1 MFKDLARIADRLFF
15 GGHGLGS
22 KYYPSDGPTVGGV
35 FKSVM
40 RERGK
45 IVPGSRRE
53 GHNIW
58 TLTGRE
64 FIVETISL
72 AALVPARL
80 KNRDDALLYFGLGI
94 GSTPEVAAV
103 SRLVDPVVYIAGE
116 FLAPAQV
123 PVTFPSVSLGTP
135 KTAVQLIREYSDA
148 EISLTGPVVLTE
160 FGCFTDGDPASN
172 NVPPRPTAFD
182 TAKLTAPV
190 GYKTFEPFT
199 KTSGR
204 TLEVIYELRVV

>member
-15 GGHGLGS
+15 GGRGPTPDLS
-22 KYYPSDGPTVGGV
+22 PTDGPTVGGY
-35 FKSVM
+35 FSCLM

-64 FIVETISL
+64 FIVEAISL
-72 AALVPARL
+72 AALSPSRV
-80 KNRDDALLYFGLGI
+80 KNRDDALLYFGLGT

-103 SRLVDPVVYIAGE
+103 ARLVEPVPYLAGE
-116 FLAPAQV
+116 FLAQAQT
-123 PVTFPSVSLGTP
+123 PVTFPSTVLGTP
-135 KTAVQLIREYSDA
+135 KTSVQLIREYSET
-148 EISLTGPVVLTE
+148 EISLAGPVVLTE
-160 FGCFTDGDPASN
+160 FGCFTDGDPANSN
-172 NVPPRPTAFD
+172 IPPRPTAFD

-190 GYKTFEPFT
+190 GYKTFDPFT
-199 KTSGR
+199 KTTGR
-204 TLEVIYELRVV
+204 TLEVIYEIRVV

>member
-1 MFKDLARIADRLFF
+1 MFKDFAGIADRLFF
-15 GGHGLGS
+15 GGRG
-22 KYYPSDGPTVGGV
+22 PSPDPPPHDGPTIGGH
-35 FKSVM
+35 FSCLM

-64 FIVETISL
+64 YIVETISL
-72 AALVPARL
+72 ASLVPTRT
-80 KNRDDALLYFGLGI
+80 KNRDDALLYFGLGT

-103 SRLVDPVVYIAGE
+103 ARLVDPVPYVAGE
-116 FLAPAQV
+116 FLAAAQV
-123 PVTFPSVSLGTP
+123 PATFPSVSLGTP
-135 KTAVQLIREYSDA
+135 KTSVQLIREYA
-148 EISLTGPVVLTE
+148 ETEISLAGPVVLTE
-160 FGCFTDGDPASN
+160 FGCFTDGDPANSN
-172 NVPPRPTAFD
+172 IPPRPTAFD

-190 GYKTFEPFT
+190 GYKTFDPFT
-199 KTSGR
+199 KTTGR